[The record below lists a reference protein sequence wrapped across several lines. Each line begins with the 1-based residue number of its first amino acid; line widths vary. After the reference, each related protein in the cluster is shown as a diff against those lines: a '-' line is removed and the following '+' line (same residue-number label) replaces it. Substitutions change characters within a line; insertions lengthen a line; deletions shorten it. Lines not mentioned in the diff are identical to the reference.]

1 MQVATSRLDI
11 VNETDAFTQK
21 VQHQADHLRQL
32 KKRAMSIPV
41 IGSIVGTV
49 GGILLIKM
57 LMGKKSHPAPG
68 RPRPGRRARGRGE
81 YAQLRVQ
88 S

>member
-32 KKRAMSIPV
+32 KKEPCPF
-41 IGSIVGTV
+41 
-49 GGILLIKM
+49 L
-57 LMGKKSHPAPG
+57 
-68 RPRPGRRARGRGE
+68 
-81 YAQLRVQ
+81 
-88 S
+88 